1 MCNLFLDE
9 NIQDTGYI
17 PQFLG
22 NSYTLYKSLPQPIAS
37 KTVISMAIKPFTA
50 NGLLFYAGNLAT
62 TKSNS
67 DFFAIYLKS
76 GYIVVS
82 LDLGGGLTVLR

>member
-1 MCNLFLDE
+1 
-9 NIQDTGYI
+9 
-17 PQFLG
+17 
-22 NSYTLYKSLPQPIAS
+22 
-37 KTVISMAIKPFTA
+37 MAIKPFTA

>member
-1 MCNLFLDE
+1 
-9 NIQDTGYI
+9 
-17 PQFLG
+17 
-22 NSYTLYKSLPQPIAS
+22 
-37 KTVISMAIKPFTA
+37 MAIKPFTGD
-50 NGLLFYAGNLAT
+50 GLLFYAGNLA

-76 GYIVVS
+76 GYVVVS